1 MNVNMDT
8 LETGN
13 SVMETWPRLL
23 PPLPIS
29 LCSTQ

>member
-1 MNVNMDT
+1 MNADLDM
-8 LETGN
+8 LEAAN

-23 PPLPIS
+23 PPLPIF